1 MLVRVFDA
9 LFCARDRGCGAHPVF
24 PAPSVFQWARF
35 PRKTSGASR
44 RENAKS
50 YLSRHC
56 ERSEAIHS
64 TTQRK
69 NGLLRRF
76 TPRNDDLGCLIV
88 EYETHLTSSLRT
100 QGPIAIGLGMVNGL
114 SHHALSIDHAVWVP
128 AFAGTTSSLKSLR
141 RVPSLPHFEWRK
153 YWPCRIRPC
162 RP

>member
-88 EYETHLTSSLRT
+88 EYETHLTSSL
-100 QGPIAIGLGMVNGL
+100 
-114 SHHALSIDHAVWVP
+114 
-128 AFAGTTSSLKSLR
+128 KSLR
-141 RVPSLPHFEWRK
+141 PVPSRPHFESRIYYPAITIPSAPWTPRSPRPT
-153 YWPCRIRPC
+153 PC
-162 RP
+162 